1 MLNQRRS
8 VVALLALFALPL
20 SAESVGAFD
29 DHADAGITPRAGA
42 AQFDAATSEYRVT
55 GGGANIW
62 AAVDAFHYVWKRV
75 SGDIT
80 FTADVRFL
88 GTGAVAHRKAALM
101 IRQSL
106 DPGAAYADVAV
117 HGDGLTS
124 LQFRPIAGDITQEIK
139 STRKG
144 PVRIRIGKPLRALP
158 GEGSRAFTGRIEAA
172 VRALGDGTR
181 EPEVVG
187 GWIDRWRASAPRPP
201 DPEGA

>member
-42 AQFDAATSEYRVT
+42 AQFDAATSEYRVS

-62 AAVDAFHYVWKRV
+62 AAVDAFHYVWKR
-75 SGDIT
+75 
-80 FTADVRFL
+80 
-88 GTGAVAHRKAALM
+88 
-101 IRQSL
+101 

-124 LQFRPIAGDITQEIK
+124 LQFRPTAGDITQEIK

-144 PVRIRIGKPLRALP
+144 PVRIRIER
-158 GEGSRAFTGRIEAA
+158 R
-172 VRALGDGTR
+172 GDL
-181 EPEVVG
+181 
-187 GWIDRWRASAPRPP
+187 
-201 DPEGA
+201 

>member
-1 MLNQRRS
+1 MINQRRS
-8 VVALLALFALPL
+8 LACCLTVLAVSLPL
-20 SAESVGAFD
+20 SAFESVGAFE
-29 DHADAGITPRAGA
+29 DHADIGINPRAGA
-42 AQFDAATSEYRVT
+42 AQFDAATAEYRVS

-80 FTADVRFL
+80 FTADFPFL

-124 LQFRPIAGDITQEIK
+124 LQFRPTADDITQETK
-139 STRKG
+139 YTPKG
-144 PVRIRIGKPLRALP
+144 PVG
-158 GEGSRAFTGRIEAA
+158 
-172 VRALGDGTR
+172 
-181 EPEVVG
+181 
-187 GWIDRWRASAPRPP
+187 
-201 DPEGA
+201 

>member
-1 MLNQRRS
+1 MINRRRS
-8 VVALLALFALPL
+8 VAALLALFTLALPL

-29 DHADAGITPRAGA
+29 DHADAGINPRAGA
-42 AQFDAATSEYRVT
+42 AQFDPATSEYRVS

-117 HGDGLTS
+117 HGDRLTS
-124 LQFRPIAGDITQEIK
+124 LQSRPIAGDRPQEIT
-139 STRKG
+139 STR
-144 PVRIRIGKPLRALP
+144 
-158 GEGSRAFTGRIEAA
+158 
-172 VRALGDGTR
+172 
-181 EPEVVG
+181 
-187 GWIDRWRASAPRPP
+187 
-201 DPEGA
+201 